1 MFKKAQ
7 DKVRTMDVLQTM
19 RDQLVK
25 LGEPPR
31 GTAVYDYAV
40 RFFNIIVDFQDN
52 FVLGDKFPKS
62 QDAEKA
68 LATHIRNAGRNQY
81 GWVRAEDGERV
92 TLNNLYLGNIS
103 GIWTSTAAKFKA
115 STDAD
120 VQKIIQSQVSS
131 FIKSHRESM
140 IARIAEVLQKNPR
153 PNSLVLAL
161 SGYKKETVR

>member
-7 DKVRTMDVLQTM
+7 DKVRTMDALQTM

-103 GIWTSTAAKFKA
+103 GIWTSTAAKFKV

-131 FIKSHRESM
+131 FIKSHREPM

>member
-7 DKVRTMDVLQTM
+7 DKVRTMDALQTM
-19 RDQLVK
+19 REQLVK
-25 LGEPPR
+25 LGETPR

-40 RFFNIIVDFQDN
+40 KFFNIIVDFQDS

-81 GWVRAEDGERV
+81 GWVRAEEGKRV
-92 TLNNLYLGNIS
+92 TLNNLYLGDIS
-103 GIWTSTAAKFKA
+103 GIWTSTAAKFKV

-120 VQKIIQSQVSS
+120 VQKIIQGQVSR
-131 FIKSHRESM
+131 FIKSHREPM
-140 IARIAEVLQKNPR
+140 IKYIDEVLQKNPR

>member
-7 DKVRTMDVLQTM
+7 DKVRTMDALQTM
-19 RDQLVK
+19 RNQLVE

-40 RFFNIIVDFQDN
+40 KFFNIIVDFQDS
-52 FVLGDKFPKS
+52 FALGDKFPKS
-62 QDAEKA
+62 QDAVRILNK
-68 LATHIRNAGRNQY
+68 HISNAGRHEY
-81 GWVRAEDGERV
+81 GWVRAKEGKRV
-92 TLNNLYLGNIS
+92 TLHNLYLGDIN
-103 GIWTSTAAKFKA
+103 GIWTDTAAKFKE

-120 VQKIIQSQVSS
+120 VQKAIQGQVSR
-131 FIKSHRESM
+131 FIKSHREPM
-140 IARIAEVLQKNPR
+140 ITYIDEVLQKNPR